1 MNAYYVA
8 VQGDENV
15 YLRLA
20 SVQRIAVRGGVMD
33 RAVCMVSAV
42 WVTKFFE
49 SILVCL
55 PNL

>member
-20 SVQRIAVRGGVMD
+20 SVQRIAVRGGVTD